1 MNTDSFESFGVGF
14 QNNVIQG
21 LLTDREFFE
30 KSFETLKD
38 DYFTGD
44 AHKTVW
50 TEVRKLFNK
59 YNTPPTYETLKVE
72 ISSLPDNQ
80 LKEDTIEVLLDIET
94 KVNRQEIEYAK
105 DKSLEFCKNQ
115 SLKQAIL
122 LILR

>member
-1 MNTDSFESFGVGF
+1 MATNTDSFESFGVGF

-38 DYFTGD
+38 DYFTSD

-72 ISSLPDNQ
+72 ISSLPDINSRKTR
-80 LKEDTIEVLLDIET
+80 LK
-94 KVNRQEIEYAK
+94 
-105 DKSLEFCKNQ
+105 C
-115 SLKQAIL
+115 L
-122 LILR
+122 LILKQK